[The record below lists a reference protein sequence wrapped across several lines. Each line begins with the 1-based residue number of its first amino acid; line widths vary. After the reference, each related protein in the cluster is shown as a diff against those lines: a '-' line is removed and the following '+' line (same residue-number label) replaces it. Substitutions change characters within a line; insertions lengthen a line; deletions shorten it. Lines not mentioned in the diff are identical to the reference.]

1 MAQEKIFIGRQPD
14 GEHYEMRIPTRFIGD
29 LYRMIC
35 AAPLMERQTF
45 YEVKQQLEEQYR
57 DDILR
62 GDVREGNIGK
72 EVQHG

>member
-14 GEHYEMRIPTRFIGD
+14 GEHYEMRIPRQYIGD

-45 YEVKQQLEEQYR
+45 YEVKQQLEDQYC

-62 GDVREGNIGK
+62 GDVRAGEERK
-72 EVQHG
+72 EVCHE